1 MQRVSCQPRSSR
13 WMRSSNKSRILT
25 NEQKFINNNWTKHT
39 NRLKKLTE
47 FKLKLQKLANL
58 VSFLSRFLCSNQFL
72 FTNFCS
78 FVKILLFR
86 CVFGCVLILD
96 YPQFFFFCAMGLH
109 SSVKSYSRVDFVT
122 TKTPAHLS
130 SFVTLTIY
138 LPSAYLRHWIL
149 QVLRASTSRH
159 YVTISIS
166 RSLSISWSSSFIFSA
181 YEINQTFE

>member
-1 MQRVSCQPRSSR
+1 MFLVLVEEGRARRVKVVRVEVSWMQRVSCQPRSSR
-13 WMRSSNKSRILT
+13 WMGSSNKSRILT

-58 VSFLSRFLCSNQFL
+58 VSFLSRFLCSDQFS

-86 CVFGCVLILD
+86 CIFGYVLILNH
-96 YPQFFFFCAMGLH
+96 PQFFFFCAMGLH

-130 SFVTLTIY
+130 SFITLTIY
-138 LPSAYLRHWIL
+138 LPSASLRH
-149 QVLRASTSRH
+149 
-159 YVTISIS
+159 
-166 RSLSISWSSSFIFSA
+166 
-181 YEINQTFE
+181 